1 MGGEG
6 HILDMINRMK
16 NNAASKKAH
25 KEQREKL
32 MDAYRTGGHSIEQNQ
47 IRDLDISKEN
57 LEKIKEKIRI
67 KLTHEQT
74 SRMIYSIVLTF
85 ILSLVIFYLLFF
97 Y

>member
-6 HILDMINRMK
+6 HINDMITRMK

-32 MDAYRTGGHSIEQNQ
+32 MDAYRTGGHNMEQNQ
-47 IRDLDISKEN
+47 IREFDISKEN

-74 SRMIYSIVLTF
+74 SRII
-85 ILSLVIFYLLFF
+85 
-97 Y
+97 